1 MTFMKLA
8 SLGLLGAK
16 WLGARWLGMGLV
28 ILMPKLA
35 FAHLGHIGDLAGHGH
50 LVGVAGLAAAG
61 AGAVL
66 WGVLRGGKN
75 EAGDN
80 TDEVTEKASA
90 GVNAGV
96 DADVDTDADAVPEK
110 SA

>member
-35 FAHLGHIGDLAGHGH
+35 FAHLGHVGDLAGHGH

-66 WGVLRGGKN
+66 WGILRGRQN
-75 EAGDN
+75 ETDDD
-80 TDEVTEKASA
+80 TDEAIETASA
-90 GVNAGV
+90 
-96 DADVDTDADAVPEK
+96 DIDVDADAVPENGI
-110 SA
+110 

>member
-1 MTFMKLA
+1 MIFMK
-8 SLGLLGAK
+8 SDSPNLLGAK
-16 WLGARWLGMGLV
+16 LLGAKLFGMGLV

-50 LVGVAGLAAAG
+50 LIGVAGLAAAG

-75 EAGDN
+75 EAGDD
-80 TDEVTEKASA
+80 TDEAIETASA
-90 GVNAGV
+90 GVDAGV
-96 DADVDTDADAVPEK
+96 DADVGVDAVPEK

>member
-8 SLGLLGAK
+8 SLGWLGAK
-16 WLGARWLGMGLV
+16 WLGAKWLVMGLV

-66 WGVLRGGKN
+66 WGILCGRQN
-75 EAGDN
+75 ETDDD
-80 TDEVTEKASA
+80 TDEAIETASA
-90 GVNAGV
+90 
-96 DADVDTDADAVPEK
+96 DIDVDADAVPENG
-110 SA
+110 A

>member
-1 MTFMKLA
+1 MIFMKSA
-8 SLGLLGAK
+8 SPKLLGAK
-16 WLGARWLGMGLV
+16 LLGAKLFGMGLV

-50 LVGVAGLAAAG
+50 LIGVAGLAAAG